1 MSPPPRHSS
10 TLLES
15 RATARCSSAI
25 ALCELKLG
33 SIPIADCFLLG
44 CGLNREGARGGA
56 ALTARV
62 AATLNVGDINPVA
75 RSGLQGSL
83 KSSSPEPRS
92 FLRLVR
98 SYPSSLTFPHEGSM
112 HCVSRLTRVLVAFPS
127 DCFSRAVSLLSRH
140 RWRFHGLKRGSLAI
154 RTAAN
159 TCPPSEYTGEYLS
172 PSHHG
177 TRLSFSWRCKAACL
191 GMARRASNCSD
202 GCSPAK

>member
-112 HCVSRLTRVLVAFPS
+112 HCVSRLTFYSPAIAISVSSSASSKNL
-127 DCFSRAVSLLSRH
+127 SRASSRASRVSIGLFLTRRVALIAASLAFSWPQARLSRDQ
-140 RWRFHGLKRGSLAI
+140 
-154 RTAAN
+154 N
-159 TCPPSEYTGEYLS
+159 
-172 PSHHG
+172 
-177 TRLSFSWRCKAACL
+177 
-191 GMARRASNCSD
+191 RR
-202 GCSPAK
+202 